1 MVDWNAFSLFYNINI
16 MTLFAQK
23 EEEFL
28 ESAEFWKL
36 FDIMS

>member
-1 MVDWNAFSLFYNINI
+1 MPFHCSIYRYDDLVCA
-16 MTLFAQK
+16 